1 MEGKCC
7 ICEEWASSMYSS
19 MKYYSDGE
27 IRRYIGHKGCLGVL
41 DKRLLDG
48 IEIEYE
54 LIRGEY
60 ED

>member
-7 ICEEWASSMYSS
+7 ICEEWVTNIYSS

-27 IRRYIGHKGCLGVL
+27 IRCYTGHKGCLGEL
-41 DKRLLDG
+41 DRRLIDG

-60 ED
+60 NE